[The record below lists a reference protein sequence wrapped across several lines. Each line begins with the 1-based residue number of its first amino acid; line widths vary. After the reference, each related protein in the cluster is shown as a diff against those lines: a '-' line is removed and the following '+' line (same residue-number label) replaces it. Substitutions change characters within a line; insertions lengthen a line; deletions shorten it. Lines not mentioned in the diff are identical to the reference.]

1 MLYGG
6 NCVIK
11 KNKKLFAGI
20 LITAILIIVARAL
33 RLMINDMESLALAT
47 LLIYLRGV
55 IHLSLALVWTFS
67 VYQRITNKQAR
78 AFVLSVGVLMLVW
91 IVTKTAKYEF
101 FPNNTE
107 TLARYLWYCYYVPML
122 LIPLNGIFVA
132 QYIRKPDDYRLPKW
146 VYLFYIPVF
155 LLLIGVLTNDL
166 HNLMFAF
173 PDGIENFNSDYTYG
187 ILYWISMA
195 WYISLT
201 LAFVIILI
209 YKSRLPGA
217 KSVQKIPLVVA
228 IVAVAFWILYTA
240 GLIDGDLT
248 VIDCII
254 IGTLLETAIQTGLI
268 PTNKGHKELFVE
280 TTVPVIIIDEDYQA
294 RYTSGGALPVSEEAM
309 RASAEAPVSLGD
321 TVLCSAPI
329 TAGRVVW
336 QNDVAELNRQR
347 EDLDEVRERLAE
359 EVDLIQAE
367 NEIKERRAKADEQN
381 SLYDKIA
388 REVKPQLDILA
399 NLLEKAEKGENVKEN
414 LSRASVIGS
423 YVKRRG
429 NLLLLGNEN
438 ENIPLRELENALR
451 ESGENLRLLGADIA
465 LTVKGEGNI
474 PVAFAIRVYDL
485 YEQVV
490 ESTMDILSAMFIR
503 LTLKNE
509 KLVLSL
515 QLGVNGNAEDAL
527 AKLVA
532 CGELSIEFEEND
544 VYVDLVMGGDG
555 K

>member
-1 MLYGG
+1 M
-6 NCVIK
+6 K
-11 KNKKLFAGI
+11 KQKKI
-20 LITAILIIVARAL
+20 LLTNVIIVAVLLIIASILRSVLREMPTLFPPTLLTIIRAT
-33 RLMINDMESLALAT
+33 RHISIAVVWTESL
-47 LLIYLRGV
+47 RR
-55 IHLSLALVWTFS
+55 
-67 VYQRITNKQAR
+67 RIVNKQVR
-78 AFVLSVGVLMLVW
+78 IFLVLVGSLMVLWLL
-91 IVTKTAKYEF
+91 TKTAKWEF
-101 FPNNTE
+101 FPNNTD
-107 TLARYLWYCYYVPML
+107 TLVRYLWYAFYIPML
-122 LIPLNGIFVA
+122 LIPLIGIFVT
-132 QYIRKPDDYRLPKW
+132 QYIRKPDGYRLPKW
-146 VYLFYIPVF
+146 SYLFFIPAF
-155 LLLIGVLTNDL
+155 LLLVGIFTNDF
-166 HNLMFAF
+166 HNLAFAF
-173 PDGIENFNSDYTYG
+173 PKGIEYFDSNYTYG

-240 GLIDGDLT
+240 SLIDGDLT

-309 RASAEAPVSLGD
+309 RASADAPVSLGD

-347 EDLDEVRERLAE
+347 EDLDDVRERLAE

-367 NEIKERRAKADEQN
+367 NEIKEKQAKAEEQN
-381 SLYDKIA
+381 RLYDKIA

-399 NLLEKAEKGENVKEN
+399 SLLEKAEKGENVKEN
-414 LSRASVIGS
+414 LSRVAVIGT

-465 LTVKGEGNI
+465 LTVKGEGG
-474 PVAFAIRVYDL
+474 VSFDYALRAYDL

-490 ESTMDILSAMFIR
+490 ESTVDILSAMFIR

-555 K
+555 R

>member
-1 MLYGG
+1 M
-6 NCVIK
+6 
-11 KNKKLFAGI
+11 
-20 LITAILIIVARAL
+20 
-33 RLMINDMESLALAT
+33 
-47 LLIYLRGV
+47 
-55 IHLSLALVWTFS
+55 VW
-67 VYQRITNKQAR
+67 Y
-78 AFVLSVGVLMLVW
+78 VL
-91 IVTKTAKYEF
+91 
-101 FPNNTE
+101 
-107 TLARYLWYCYYVPML
+107 
-122 LIPLNGIFVA
+122 
-132 QYIRKPDDYRLPKW
+132 
-146 VYLFYIPVF
+146 
-155 LLLIGVLTNDL
+155 
-166 HNLMFAF
+166 
-173 PDGIENFNSDYTYG
+173 
-187 ILYWISMA
+187 
-195 WYISLT
+195 LT
-201 LAFVIILI
+201 LAFVVLLI
-209 YKSRLPGA
+209 QKSRIPGS
-217 KSVQKIPLVVA
+217 KKVQKIPLAVA
-228 IVAVAFWILYTA
+228 ICAIIFWGLYTV

-254 IGTLLETAIQTGLI
+254 IGALLETAIQTGLI
-268 PTNKGHKELFVE
+268 PTNINHRELFAK
-280 TTVPVIIIDEDYQA
+280 TTVPVIIIDKDFQA

-347 EDLDEVRERLAE
+347 EDLDDVRARLAE

-367 NEIKERRAKADEQN
+367 NEIKEKQAKAEEQN
-381 SLYDKIA
+381 TLYDTIA

-399 NLLEKAEKGENVKEN
+399 SLLDKAEKGENVKEN
-414 LSRASVIGS
+414 LSRVAVIGS

-474 PVAFAIRVYDL
+474 PPAFAIRVYDL

-503 LTLKNE
+503 LTLKSE

-532 CGELSIEFEEND
+532 CGDLSIEFEEND

>member
-20 LITAILIIVARAL
+20 LLTAILIIVARAL

-55 IHLSLALVWTFS
+55 IHLSLALVWTVS

-91 IVTKTAKYEF
+91 IVAKTAKWEF
-101 FPNNTE
+101 FPNNTD
-107 TLARYLWYCYYVPML
+107 TLVRYLWYAFYIPML
-122 LIPLNGIFVA
+122 LIPLTGIFVA
-132 QYIRKPDDYRLPKW
+132 QYIRKPDGYRLPKW
-146 VYLFYIPVF
+146 SYLFFIPAF
-155 LLLIGVLTNDL
+155 LLLCGIFTNDL

-173 PDGIENFNSDYTYG
+173 PKGIENFDSNYTYG

-209 YKSRLPGA
+209 YKSRLPGS
-217 KSVQKIPLVVA
+217 KRVQTIPLIVA
-228 IVAVAFWILYTA
+228 IAAVAFWVLYTA

-254 IGTLLETAIQTGLI
+254 IVTLLETAIQTGLI
-268 PTNKGHKELFVE
+268 PTNTGHKELFKS
-280 TTVPVIIIDEDYQA
+280 TTVPVIIVDEDYQA

-347 EDLDEVRERLAE
+347 EDLDDVRARLAE

-367 NEIKERRAKADEQN
+367 NEIKEKQAKADEQN

-399 NLLEKAEKGENVKEN
+399 SLLEKAEKGENVKEN
-414 LSRASVIGS
+414 LSRACVIGS

-474 PVAFAIRVYDL
+474 PFAYAIRVYDL

-503 LTLKNE
+503 LALKNE

>member
-1 MLYGG
+1 M
-6 NCVIK
+6 IK

-20 LITAILIIVARAL
+20 LLTAILIIVARAL

-55 IHLSLALVWTFS
+55 IHLSLALVWTVS

-91 IVTKTAKYEF
+91 IVAKTAKWEF
-101 FPNNTE
+101 FPNNTD
-107 TLARYLWYCYYVPML
+107 TLVRYLWYAFYIPML
-122 LIPLNGIFVA
+122 LIPLIGIFVT
-132 QYIRKPDDYRLPKW
+132 QYIRKPDGYRLPKW
-146 VYLFYIPVF
+146 SYLFFIPAF
-155 LLLIGVLTNDL
+155 LLLVGIFTNDL
-166 HNLMFAF
+166 HNLMFTF
-173 PDGIENFNSDYTYG
+173 PKGIEYFDSNYTYG

-268 PTNKGHKELFVE
+268 PTNTGHKELFVE

-309 RASAEAPVSLGD
+309 RASADAPVSIGD

-347 EDLDEVRERLAE
+347 EDLDDVRARLAE

-367 NEIKERRAKADEQN
+367 NEIKERQAKADEQN

-399 NLLEKAEKGENVKEN
+399 SLLEKAEKGENAKEN
-414 LSRASVIGS
+414 LSRVAVIGS

-429 NLLLLGNEN
+429 NLLLLGSEADI
-438 ENIPLRELENALR
+438 IPLRELENALR
-451 ESGENLRLLGADIA
+451 ESSENLRLLGTDIA
-465 LTVKGEGNI
+465 LTVKGNDSVRLEY
-474 PVAFAIRVYDL
+474 AIKIYDL
-485 YEQVV
+485 YESVV
-490 ESTMDILSAMFIR
+490 EATIEQLNAIFIR
-503 LTLKNE
+503 LTLKE
-509 KLVLSL
+509 SDLSLSL
-515 QLGVNGNAEDAL
+515 QLGVNENVEAAL
-527 AKLVA
+527 ANLNA
-532 CGELSIEFEEND
+532 DGNLFIEFEDND
-544 VYVDLVMGGDG
+544 VFVDFVVGGNV